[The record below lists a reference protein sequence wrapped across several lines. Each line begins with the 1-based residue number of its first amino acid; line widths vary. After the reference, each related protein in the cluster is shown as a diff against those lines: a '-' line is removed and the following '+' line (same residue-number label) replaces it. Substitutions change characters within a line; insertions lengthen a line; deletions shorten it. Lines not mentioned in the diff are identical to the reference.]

1 VDGLKR
7 AGWLVFVITNQ
18 PDVARGFLSREE
30 LDRMT
35 ATLQS
40 SLAPH
45 EIAVCPHDDSGNCA
59 CRKPKPGM
67 LLDLK
72 DRWNLDLERSFV
84 IGDTWRDMEAGRRA
98 RCRTIFLERDK
109 HISEAVSAHARIHSL
124 SEALPLIGTCETETT

>member
-1 VDGLKR
+1 MDGLKR

-18 PDVARGFLSREE
+18 PDVARGFLARDE

-40 SLAPH
+40 TIAPH
-45 EIAVCPHDDSGNCA
+45 EIIICPHDDSDDCA

-72 DRWNLDLERSFV
+72 DRWHIDLEGSFV
-84 IGDTWRDMEAGRRA
+84 IGDTWRDIEAGRRA
-98 RCRTIFLERDK
+98 RCRTIFLER
-109 HISEAVSAHARIHSL
+109 HRHTSEEVSADARIHSL
-124 SEALPLIGTCETETT
+124 SEALPLIGTCETETA